1 MARPTSRL
9 LEKTKH
15 PGIYKRG
22 GRYVVIYR
30 DTEGKS
36 RKRAAETLAQARDI
50 KAAVHTDISRGEYVP
65 QTTLTLKAYY
75 DEWIESY
82 IGRTRNGIRPATITG
97 YKDQM
102 RVHVLPELGR
112 RRLSQIGPRDVKA
125 LAATL
130 TAKGLSPN
138 SVRLAIAPLKALLAD
153 AFEEEL
159 IRRNPAANVRLAQP
173 KTSETEDE
181 QAKVKALTADELNLL
196 IGKLP
201 KQHRLVVEVLARTG
215 LRIGELAALRWS
227 DVDFGRQRILVR
239 RRWYR
244 GTFAPPKSKYGSR
257 DVPISKTLGR
267 RLWSVRGRD
276 DELIFGTKNGTP
288 MAITNYY
295 NRVYKPAAVKA
306 GVPWATLHT
315 LRHTCATDLFRAGK
329 NAKQVQEWLG
339 HHSASF
345 TLDTYIHLLEDD
357 IGEAPAGFDAPLNG
371 ATKGQPDTPN
381 SAETSEAVPTVFPLS
396 EAVSAVPA

>member
-1 MARPTSRL
+1 M
-9 LEKTKH
+9 
-15 PGIYKRG
+15 
-22 GRYVVIYR
+22 
-30 DTEGKS
+30 
-36 RKRAAETLAQARDI
+36 
-50 KAAVHTDISRGEYVP
+50 
-65 QTTLTLKAYY
+65 
-75 DEWIESY
+75 
-82 IGRTRNGIRPATITG
+82 
-97 YKDQM
+97 
-102 RVHVLPELGR
+102 
-112 RRLSQIGPRDVKA
+112 
-125 LAATL
+125 
-130 TAKGLSPN
+130 
-138 SVRLAIAPLKALLAD
+138 RLAIAPLKACLAD

-159 IRRNPAANVRLAQP
+159 IRRNPATNVRLAQP
-173 KTSETEDE
+173 KTGDDQNER
-181 QAKVKALTADELNLL
+181 AKVKALTADELSLL

-201 KQHRLVVEVLARTG
+201 KHHRLVVEVLARTG

-257 DVPISKTLGR
+257 DVPISKTLAQ
-267 RLWSVRGRD
+267 RLWSGRGRD

-295 NRVYKPAAVKA
+295 NRVYKPAAIKA

-315 LRHTCATDLFRAGK
+315 LRHSCATDLFRAGK

-357 IGEAPAGFDAPLNG
+357 IGEAPAGFDTPLSG

-381 SAETSEAVPTVFPLS
+381 SAETSEAVPTPIPLS
-396 EAVSAVPA
+396 EAVSAVSA